1 MPERSG
7 TGGTAGRPGAREI
20 RRAVEEAIAGGPP
33 GEAGYGQENLGRYV
47 HTVAW
52 ILAGSPTPGRLLDT
66 GIYPAHLALT
76 LARLGGFQISGVGR
90 FVPPAFQDW
99 MAERSIAVEDVDLER
114 EMLPHPDASF
124 DRIVATEILEHLA
137 TPALFLS
144 ECWRVL
150 RPGGVL
156 YVTTPNVVDAR
167 GRAQALLGRSPQ
179 SHLFGIGR
187 TLRMNEWVHR
197 REYAPD
203 EVGRLLEAVGFQV
216 GDLHTWTPSR
226 WDGGRGA
233 GGWLAP
239 LMNRLPG
246 LGGTIFA
253 AATRP
258 AVAASETDR
267 AHVVPDG
274 RYFEAAPGSS
284 IEVTVRLTNIGTTT
298 WTPGAGPGAVL
309 LGAHLADPDGRVLDR
324 GRARAMLPRTLA
336 PGEDATVALTCSAP
350 DWPGVFLLELDLVR
364 EGEHWFADDGSPAA
378 RVVLQVASP
387 PDAPSQ

>member
-1 MPERSG
+1 MD
-7 TGGTAGRPGAREI
+7 RPGLREI
-20 RRAVEEAIAGGPP
+20 RRALEEAIAGGPP
-33 GEAGYGQENLGRYV
+33 GEAAYGRENLGRYV
-47 HTVAW
+47 HTVEW
-52 ILAGSPTPGRLLDT
+52 ILAGTPALGRLLDA

-76 LARLGGFQISGVGR
+76 LARLGGFEISGVGR
-90 FVPPAFQDW
+90 FVPPAFQRW
-99 MAERSIAVEDVDLER
+99 MAERGIAVDDVDLER
-114 EMLPHPDASF
+114 ELLPHVEASF

-187 TLRMNEWVHR
+187 TFRMNEWVHR

-203 EVGRLLEAVGFQV
+203 EVGRLLEAVGFRV
-216 GDLHTWTPSR
+216 SGLRTWTPSR
-226 WDGGRGA
+226 GDGGVGA

-239 LMNRLPG
+239 LVNRLPG

-253 AATRP
+253 EATRP
-258 AVAASETDR
+258 AAAAGTTDR
-267 AHVVPDG
+267 ARIVPG
-274 RYFEAAPGSS
+274 CRYLEATPGSS
-284 IEVTVRLTNIGTTT
+284 SALTVRLTNIGTAT
-298 WTPGAGPGAVL
+298 WTPGSGPGAVQ
-309 LGAHLADPDGRVLDR
+309 LGAHLAEPDGRVLER
-324 GRARAMLPRTLA
+324 GLARAPLSGAVA
-336 PGEDATVALTCSAP
+336 PGHETALTLTFRAP
-350 DWPGVFLLELDLVR
+350 AETGVFLLELDLVR

-378 RVVLQVASP
+378 RVVLRVA
-387 PDAPSQ
+387 A

>member
-1 MPERSG
+1 MG
-7 TGGTAGRPGAREI
+7 TGRPGAREI
-20 RRAVEEAIAGGPP
+20 RRVVEEAIAGGPP
-33 GEAGYGQENLGRYV
+33 GEAAYGLENLGRYV

-52 ILAGSPTPGRLLDT
+52 ILDGSPAPGRLLDT

-76 LARLGGFQISGVGR
+76 LARLGEFQISGVGR
-90 FVPPAFQDW
+90 FVPPAFQSW
-99 MAERSIAVEDVDLER
+99 MAERGIAVEDVDLER
-114 EMLPHPDASF
+114 ELLPHADASF
-124 DRIVATEILEHLA
+124 DLIVATEILEHLA

-156 YVTTPNVVDAR
+156 YVTTPNVVDVR
-167 GRAQALLGRSPQ
+167 GRAQALRGRSPQ

-203 EVGRLLEAVGFQV
+203 EVGRLLEAVGFRV

-226 WDGGRGA
+226 WDGGQGA

-239 LMNRLPG
+239 LLNRLPG

-253 AATRP
+253 AAARP
-258 AVAASETDR
+258 AVTASETDR

-274 RYFEAAPGSS
+274 RYLEATPGSS
-284 IEVTVRLTNIGTTT
+284 VAVTVRLTNIGTTT
-298 WTPGAGPGAVL
+298 WTPGSGPGAVL
-309 LGAHLADPDGRVLDR
+309 AGAHLADPDGRVLDR
-324 GRARAMLPRTLA
+324 GRARAMLPRA
-336 PGEDATVALTCSAP
+336 VGPGQDTTVTLTCSAP

-364 EGEHWFADDGSPAA
+364 EGDHWFADDGSPAA

-387 PDAPSQ
+387 PDAAPL

>member
-1 MPERSG
+1 VVTDPSG
-7 TGGTAGRPGAREI
+7 SREFRLLLKEVITGGTPG
-20 RRAVEEAIAGGPP
+20 EEA
-33 GEAGYGQENLGRYV
+33 YGLENLGRYV

-52 ILAGSPTPGRLLDT
+52 IMAGSAASGPLLDA
-66 GIYPAHLALT
+66 GIYPGHLALT
-76 LARLGGFQISGVGR
+76 LARLGSFEISGVGR
-90 FVPPAFQDW
+90 FVPPTFQRW
-99 MAERSIAVEDVDLER
+99 MSERGIAVEDVDLER
-114 EMLPHPDASF
+114 ELLPHAEASF

-156 YVTTPNVVDAR
+156 YVTTPNVVDLR
-167 GRAQALLGRSPQ
+167 GRTQALLGRSPQ

-203 EVGRLLEAVGFQV
+203 EVARLLGAVGFRV
-216 GDLHTWTPSR
+216 SGLHTWTPSR
-226 WDGGRGA
+226 GEGGRGA
-233 GGWLAP
+233 GGWLGP
-239 LMNRLPG
+239 LVNRLPG

-267 AHVVPDG
+267 ARIVPG
-274 RYFEAAPGSS
+274 CRYLEAVPGASPALA
-284 IEVTVRLTNIGTTT
+284 VRLTNIGTAT
-298 WTPGAGPGAVL
+298 WNPGSGPGAVL

-324 GRARAMLPRTLA
+324 GRARAPLPHAVSPGQEAVVTLA
-336 PGEDATVALTCSAP
+336 FPAP
-350 DWPGVFLLELDLVR
+350 TEAGVFLLELDLVR
-364 EGEHWFADDGSPAA
+364 EGEHWFGDDGSPTA
-378 RVVLQVASP
+378 RVVLRIGS
-387 PDAPSQ
+387 